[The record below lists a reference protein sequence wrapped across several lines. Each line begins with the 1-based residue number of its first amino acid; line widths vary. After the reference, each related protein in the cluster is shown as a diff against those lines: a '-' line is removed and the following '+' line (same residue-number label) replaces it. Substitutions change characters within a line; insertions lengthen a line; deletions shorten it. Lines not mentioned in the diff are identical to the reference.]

1 VVLDQDDPEL
11 KSGGPGPQGT
21 MSGPGAQTSIARRRQ
36 WLTPYAYLSPFL
48 VFLAVFGIFPILYSV
63 YLSLTSTAGNGAG
76 AGLLSNYTTGDRD
89 FRFLSSSENIGE
101 YVLIW
106 LPTLIVL
113 VFVAAL
119 LLDQRPGRFATAM
132 RVLFYVPG
140 ALAGSASVLVWL
152 FMLDPSVSP
161 FKIVF
166 QILGL
171 SNVNQVITP
180 PHIAT
185 IVAII
190 AIFTGSGAWIV
201 IVYGALSGIPREMLE
216 AAALDGCGQVR
227 LAWNI
232 KLPQIRRYAVL
243 IVVLSF
249 ATGTQVFVE
258 PTILYSAGAGFV
270 SPTWS
275 INELSYFYA
284 FTYGRFGVSA
294 ALSVELFLVSLL
306 IAVVVVLKTGF
317 LSAGQSR

>member
-1 VVLDQDDPEL
+1 
-11 KSGGPGPQGT
+11 
-21 MSGPGAQTSIARRRQ
+21 M
-36 WLTPYAYLSPFL
+36 
-48 VFLAVFGIFPILYSV
+48 FGIFPILYSV
-63 YLSLTSTAGNGAG
+63 YLSLTSTTGNGAG

-119 LLDQRPGRFATAM
+119 LLDQRPGRFATAI

-201 IVYGALSGIPREMLE
+201 IVYGTLSGIPAR
-216 AAALDGCGQVR
+216 CSRQ
-227 LAWNI
+227 
-232 KLPQIRRYAVL
+232 RRW
-243 IVVLSF
+243 
-249 ATGTQVFVE
+249 T
-258 PTILYSAGAGFV
+258 
-270 SPTWS
+270 
-275 INELSYFYA
+275 
-284 FTYGRFGVSA
+284 
-294 ALSVELFLVSLL
+294 
-306 IAVVVVLKTGF
+306 AVVK
-317 LSAGQSR
+317 